1 MYAANT
7 TKGTINGSRWEES
20 RSVARLEPSGGTNQQ
35 PKSSENRQIPDLGRV
50 FALVIGWTALC
61 LLGYLAADPLI
72 AWLKVAVLGV
82 VDSGQGLAEAV
93 GGKVAGETVQLL
105 KSNGIA
111 GQALG
116 LAEMIAKPAI
126 LAVWFLGIVVL
137 AVLPAGLSFALRV
150 IRRPFR

>member
-1 MYAANT
+1 MAHDG
-7 TKGTINGSRWEES
+7 KNGGQARGWSPPAEPISNPSR
-20 RSVARLEPSGGTNQQ
+20 
-35 PKSSENRQIPDLGRV
+35 PKTGKSLIWVGV

-72 AWLKVAVLGV
+72 AWLKVTVLGV

-105 KSNGIA
+105 KSSGIA